1 MMSDDL
7 LWFVIVG
14 NRVTELNE
22 KAPANIIITLVGNKV
37 DLETDRKVS
46 MQEADEFAK
55 GLGLR
60 YFEASAK
67 MNIGIDDIFY
77 ETAKSLPKE
86 KGSRRN
92 VDIAKKSYE
101 DNNPSAGACGSC

>member
-1 MMSDDL
+1 M
-7 LWFVIVG
+7 
-14 NRVTELNE
+14 TELNE

-37 DLETDRKVS
+37 DLETDRKVT
-46 MQEADEFAK
+46 MQEADDFAK

-77 ETAKSLPKE
+77 ETAKSLPRE
-86 KGSRRN
+86 QRSRRN
-92 VDIAKKSYE
+92 VDISKKSYE
-101 DNNPSAGACGSC
+101 DNTSAGGACSSC